1 VAARTILTTAALA
14 VVCCGGALCS
24 GGAGA
29 APWYCG
35 NRQVVHPRR
44 VVNPGGRPPLAI
56 GDSVMLPTV
65 FRLAHA
71 GYKADARGCRT
82 MGEGLRILRR
92 VKRNR
97 DGLPH
102 LTVIALG
109 AGWPIGRPSIRAA
122 LGILGPRR
130 VLAMVTPRNLP
141 GTADRDR
148 ANILWAARRFPGRV
162 VVLDWVEHSRSHSA
176 WFVPDGAHLTTRGQ
190 RAYARF
196 LRGALRW
203 ARP

>member
-1 VAARTILTTAALA
+1 VAAAAL
-14 VVCCGGALCS
+14 CCLPALLPP
-24 GGAGA
+24 AAAA

-35 NRQVVHPRR
+35 NRQVVHPDR
-44 VVNPGGRPPLAI
+44 VVNPGGRPPLAL

-65 FRLAHA
+65 FRLGHA
-71 GYKADARGCRT
+71 GFKADARGCRT

-102 LTVIALG
+102 LVVVALG
-109 AGWPIGRPSIRAA
+109 AGWPINRNSIRAA
-122 LGILGPRR
+122 LRILGPRR
-130 VLAMVTPRNLP
+130 VLALVTPRNLP

-148 ANILWAARRFPGRV
+148 ANIRWAGRRYPGRV
-162 VVLDWVEHSRSHSA
+162 VVLDWVRHSRGHRG
-176 WFVPDGAHLTTRGQ
+176 WFVPDGAHLTTPGQ

-203 ARP
+203 ASPDRARALR